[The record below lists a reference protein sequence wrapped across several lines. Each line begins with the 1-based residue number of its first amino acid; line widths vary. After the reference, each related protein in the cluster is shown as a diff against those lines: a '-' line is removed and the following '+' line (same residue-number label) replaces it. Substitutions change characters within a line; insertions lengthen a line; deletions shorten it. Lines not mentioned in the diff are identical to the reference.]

1 MSLLYSVSA
10 PLSFGEG
17 LGVRLPQETISKTEN
32 KTVILNTKFEIIPLK
47 LEYFIA
53 KRLIT
58 AKDHK
63 SSISAPIIKIAII
76 AIALGMIM
84 MIVSIATGIGL
95 QQKIRQKVSAFNG
108 HIIISG
114 YNDNNSDVSTKPIS
128 IQQSFYPNFKNVD
141 GIQHVQAVASKAGII
156 RTESAFEGII
166 FKGVGND
173 YQTENLKE
181 YLTEGRLPNFKS
193 NLNEEVLIS
202 QYLCNRLGLKL
213 GDKFVTY
220 FMKENDEGFN
230 LRNFKIVGI
239 YNSGFQEFDASYVI
253 GDIRHLQ
260 RINKWKP
267 DQIGAFEVFVNNF
280 TQIEPIGQQVY
291 QETSSILDSQTIVEK
306 YYYIFEWLKLFDFNI
321 IIILI
326 VMIAVSTINMVVA
339 LLVLILERTQMI
351 GILKSLG
358 ANNWSIRKVFLYN
371 AAYLIG
377 RGLLWGNVIGIGLL
391 LIQKYFGII
400 KLNPESYYVNV
411 APVDINLFY
420 IFLLNI
426 GTVVICLLVLLI
438 PSFII
443 TKITP
448 SKSIRFE

>member
-1 MSLLYSVSA
+1 M
-10 PLSFGEG
+10 
-17 LGVRLPQETISKTEN
+17 
-32 KTVILNTKFEIIPLK
+32 NTKFEIIPLK

-63 SSISAPIIKIAII
+63 SSISAPIIKIAIT

-84 MIVSIATGIGL
+84 MMVSIATGIGL

-114 YNDNNSDVSTKPIS
+114 YNDNNSDVSTTPVSKK
-128 IQQSFYPNFKNVD
+128 QNFYPKFTSVD
-141 GIQHVQAVASKAGII
+141 GIAHIQAVASKAGII
-156 RTESAFEGII
+156 RTETAFEGVIY
-166 FKGVGND
+166 KGVGAD
-173 YQTENLKE
+173 YDTANLKE
-181 YLTEGRLPNFKS
+181 YLVAGRLPNFKG

-202 QYLCNRLGLKL
+202 QYLANRLGLKNN
-213 GDKFVTY
+213 DTFVTY
-220 FMKENDEGFN
+220 FMKENGEGYN

-239 YNSGFQEFDASYVI
+239 YNSGFQEFDATYVI
-253 GDIRHLQ
+253 GDIRHVQ

-267 DQIGAFEVFVNNF
+267 DEVGAFEAFVNDF
-280 TQIEPIGQQVY
+280 TQIEQKGQEVY
-291 QETSSILDSQTIVEK
+291 QETSSTLDSQTIVEK
-306 YYYIFEWLKLFDFNI
+306 YYYIFEWLKLFDVNI
-321 IIILI
+321 IVILI

-358 ANNWSIRKVFLYN
+358 ANNWSIRKIFLYN

-377 RGLLWGNVIGIGLL
+377 RGLLWGNGIGLTL
-391 LIQKYFGII
+391 LLLQKYFGII
-400 KLNPESYYVNV
+400 KLNPESYYVNE

-420 IFLLNI
+420 LLLLNI
-426 GTVVICLLVLLI
+426 GTVVVCLIVLLI
-438 PSFII
+438 PSYII

>member
-1 MSLLYSVSA
+1 
-10 PLSFGEG
+10 
-17 LGVRLPQETISKTEN
+17 
-32 KTVILNTKFEIIPLK
+32 LK

-63 SSISAPIIKIAII
+63 SSISAPIIKIAIT

-128 IQQSFYPNFKNVD
+128 INQKFYPKFQEVE
-141 GIQHVQAVASKAGII
+141 GIHHIQAVASKDALI
-156 RTESAFEGII
+156 RTNTDFEGII
-166 FKGVGND
+166 FKGVGKDFETN
-173 YQTENLKE
+173 NLQE
-181 YLTEGRLPNFKS
+181 YLVEGRMPNLKS

-213 GDKFVTY
+213 GNKIVTY
-220 FMKENDEGFN
+220 FIKENSEGYN

-239 YNSGFQEFDASYVI
+239 YNSGFQEFDANYVI
-253 GDIRHLQ
+253 GDIRHVQ

-267 DQIGAFEVFVNNF
+267 YEIGSFEVFLDDF
-280 TQIEPIGQQVY
+280 TQIETKGQEVY
-291 QETSSILDSQTIVEK
+291 EETSSTLDSQTIVEK

-321 IIILI
+321 IVILI

-351 GILKSLG
+351 GILKALG
-358 ANNWSIRKVFLYN
+358 ANNWSVRKVFLYN
-371 AAYLIG
+371 AFYLIV
-377 RGLLWGNVIGIGLL
+377 RGLFWGNLIGIGLL
-391 LIQKYFGII
+391 LIQKYFGVI
-400 KLNPESYYVNV
+400 KLNPESYYVNE

-420 IFLLNI
+420 ILLLNV
-426 GTVVICLLVLLI
+426 GTVAICLIVLLI
-438 PSFII
+438 PSYII

>member
-1 MSLLYSVSA
+1 LLLTEA
-10 PLSFGEG
+10 
-17 LGVRLPQETISKTEN
+17 PQETISKTKN
-32 KTVILNTKFEIIPLK
+32 KTVFLNTKLELIPLK

-63 SSISAPIIKIAII
+63 SSISTPIIKIAIT

-114 YNDNNSDVSTKPIS
+114 YNDNNSDVSTDPIS
-128 IQQSFYPNFKNVD
+128 IHQNFYPKFKNVD
-141 GIQHVQAVASKAGII
+141 GITHVQAVASKAGMI
-156 RTESAFEGII
+156 RTESAVEGVI
-166 FKGVGND
+166 FKGVGKE
-173 YQTENLKE
+173 YQTDNLKE
-181 YLTEGRLPNFKS
+181 YLIQGRLPNVKAT
-193 NLNEEVLIS
+193 LNEEVIIS

-213 GDKFVTY
+213 NDKFVTY
-220 FMKENDEGFN
+220 FMKENSEGYN

-239 YNSGFQEFDASYVI
+239 YNSGFQEFDASYII
-253 GDIRHLQ
+253 GDIRHIQ
-260 RINKWKP
+260 RINKWRP
-267 DQIGAFEVFVNNF
+267 DQVGSFEVFINDF
-280 TQIEPIGQQVY
+280 TQIQQKGKEVY
-291 QETSSILDSQTIVEK
+291 QETSSTLDTQTIEEK
-306 YYYIFEWLKLFDFNI
+306 FYYIFEWLKLFDFNI
-321 IIILI
+321 IVILI

-358 ANNWSIRKVFLYN
+358 ANNWSIRKIFLYN
-371 AAYLIG
+371 ATYLIG
-377 RGLLWGNVIGIGLL
+377 RGLLWGNAIGIGLL
-391 LIQKYFGII
+391 LLQKYFGII
-400 KLNPESYYVNV
+400 KLNPESYYVNE

-420 IFLLNI
+420 ILLLNL
-426 GTVVICLLVLLI
+426 GTVAICLLVLLI
-438 PSFII
+438 PSYII